1 MSCTAAYQ
9 KTCYKINKHYF
20 YGHVQTAQCKHRC
33 KQSWRNYLRKMSEQ
47 CIALQVAQKLLEQ
60 KRLRN
65 ITEFQVF
72 LENDSVRKTVER
84 SECCGC
90 FLKQKQ
96 ASTSQKTKH
105 SVAIL
110 KLASKLCCFVKDEV

>member
-1 MSCTAAYQ
+1 MEKLPTKDVRTVHRTAS
-9 KTCYKINKHYF
+9 
-20 YGHVQTAQCKHRC
+20 GR
-33 KQSWRNYLRKMSEQ
+33 
-47 CIALQVAQKLLEQ
+47 KLLEQ

-65 ITEFQVF
+65 VIEFQVF